1 MTQQTIE
8 QHTKTNFNKMM
19 QWIPSF
25 FYGGLMIYQLV
36 LSVIYYKSVFSNII
50 QYIGWGLLFSTA
62 IFGQLPVRT
71 FRKYGKV
78 KDDKSY
84 IHTSKLVDKGL
95 YSVMR
100 HPQYFSWI
108 LITFGLTC
116 LNQLWYSLLISVII
130 SPVIY
135 YDMIREERSSI
146 IKFGNEYQEYM
157 KRVPR
162 INFILG
168 IYRKI
173 RNHSHSK

>member
-1 MTQQTIE
+1 MAQQ
-8 QHTKTNFNKMM
+8 TKTNFSRIM

-25 FYGGLMIYQLV
+25 FYGGLMIYQIV
-36 LSVIYYKSVFSNII
+36 LSIIYYKSIAYDAI
-50 QYIGWGLLFSTA
+50 QYLGWGLMGLTF

-135 YDMIREERSSI
+135 YEMIREERSSI
-146 IKFGNEYQEYM
+146 VKFGNEYQEYM

-168 IYRKI
+168 LYRKV
-173 RNHSHSK
+173 RYQGHS